1 MVQKVSMRVKLDLEA
16 VLRKLR
22 HKREYKSVV
31 LNAPDSLAPEFEGAG
46 FPGRMESDDYEFTLL
61 FVRNKEETLN
71 NFRPTVER
79 IKNDSVFWLAYPKGT
94 SKIETDVNRDKL
106 WRMLEPYGYRP
117 VSMVAIDSDWS
128 AMRLRPTEKVKTR

>member
-1 MVQKVSMRVKLDLEA
+1 MDLEA

-22 HKREYKSVV
+22 HRSEYKSVV

-46 FPGRMESDDYEFTLL
+46 FPSDMESDDYEFTLL

-71 NFRPTVER
+71 NFQPTVER
-79 IKNDSVFWLAYPKGT
+79 IKHDSVFWLAYPKGT
-94 SKIETDVNRDKL
+94 SKIETDVNRDKF
-106 WRMLEPYGYRP
+106 WKMLEPYGYRP

-128 AMRLRPTEKVKTR
+128 AMRLRPTEKVKPR